1 MELMSLLKERQLSVY
16 QCAKESH
23 VPYTTLSDIVKGK
36 TRIEKCTVETIYKLA
51 RTLHVTMEE
60 LLTDFFNEDAN
71 APNLRDFE
79 IYKSNICH
87 LVKDKGDIDFIID
100 SLKENQI
107 RTYWERQWYRESF
120 YLLAMVD
127 YLSRENELPL
137 CNDYEDIR
145 NCKLSEPLYPKDIIL
160 ATKLDDAVITASS
173 AMKEA
178 VNTVGD
184 RLGLPNGWLNADFKN
199 TSSYSPKLS
208 QYSKYYR
215 TYSNVL
221 NIRTISAEY
230 LVAMKLMS
238 GRRYKKDLSDI
249 IGILSEQ
256 ERR

>member
-1 MELMSLLKERQLSVY
+1 MSVEKGFTKENLDYYLKEL
-16 QCAKESH
+16 AKEFRKRNGKNM
-23 VPYTTLSDIVKGK
+23 PAEIV
-36 TRIEKCTVETIYKLA
+36 
-51 RTLHVTMEE
+51 
-60 LLTDFFNEDAN
+60 
-71 APNLRDFE
+71 
-79 IYKSNICH
+79 
-87 LVKDKGDIDFIID
+87 LVGG
-100 SLKENQI
+100 
-107 RTYWERQWYRESF
+107 
-120 YLLAMVD
+120 AA
-127 YLSRENELPL
+127 
-137 CNDYEDIR
+137 
-145 NCKLSEPLYPKDIIL
+145 IL
-160 ATKLDDAVITASS
+160 ANYGFREMTYDIDAVITASS

-256 ERR
+256 KRMGEPLSYQQIDCAVKNLYGGWENISEYAIQVLKAALDSENLEELFMEQEREETLPKQAVLQVQKYEGEKVKGSNVDEIIQKALRKKRADRDGK